1 VTVQQKKKMLN
12 FVGGSIGGA
21 TLALFGFMYGAG
33 VKSRDIEFNTE
44 RIKRAELNKLDFMKQ
59 IYELKT
65 KINGVDEKID
75 DLTTHLLKTR

>member
-1 VTVQQKKKMLN
+1 MLN

-44 RIKRAELNKLDFMKQ
+44 RIKRAEMNFHMG
-59 IYELKT
+59 INELKT

>member
-1 VTVQQKKKMLN
+1 MTVQQKKKMLN

-44 RIKRAELNKLDFMKQ
+44 RIKRAEMNFHMG
-59 IYELKT
+59 INELKT